1 MEKLYRLVGAA
12 GMCFRAF
19 GVAVGVRVNQP
30 AILEMLRSRFP
41 PGFSPQGVRKV
52 KRLYSFY
59 INRRERERQVR
70 RFHSVYSDHQLLL
83 RSENEIDLY
92 DEFER
97 DVDSFI
103 AERSTTRVFVHAGV
117 VGWKGRA
124 IVIPGRSRSGKSTLV
139 AEFLRAGATYY
150 SDEFAVFDRKG
161 YVHPFSRPLGIRVE
175 DRHEQ
180 TRKTAQEFG
189 SKTGKKPLP
198 VGLVILTKYKKSS
211 SWRPRKASA
220 GRSVLKLLANT
231 FSARTNPERALRI
244 LVQANDGT
252 HCLTGVRGEA
262 NEVVGTVQE
271 KFGSRFSV
279 IPKR

>member
-12 GMCFRAF
+12 GMCFQAF
-19 GVAVGVRVNQP
+19 GVAVGVRVNEP
-30 AILEMLRSRFP
+30 GILEMLSNRFP
-41 PGFSPQGVRKV
+41 PGFRPQDVGKV

-59 INRRERERQVR
+59 INRRERERGVR

-92 DEFER
+92 EEFER

-103 AERSTTRVFVHAGV
+103 AQKSTTRVFVHAGV

-161 YVHPFSRPLGIRVE
+161 YVHPFSRPLGFRVE
-175 DRHEQ
+175 GCHKQ

-189 SKTGKKPLP
+189 SKTGKKPIP

-211 SWRPRKASA
+211 SWRPRTTSV
-220 GRSVLKLLANT
+220 GRTVLKLLANT

-252 HCLTGVRGEA
+252 HCLTGIRGEA
-262 NEVVGTVQE
+262 NEVVSTVQE
-271 KFGSRFSV
+271 RFASWFSV
-279 IPKR
+279 ISKR

>member
-12 GMCFRAF
+12 GMCFQAF
-19 GVAVGVRVNQP
+19 GVAVGVRVNEP
-30 AILEMLRSRFP
+30 GILEMLSNRFP
-41 PGFSPQGVRKV
+41 PGFRPQDVGKV

-59 INRRERERQVR
+59 INRRERERGVR

-92 DEFER
+92 EEFER

-103 AERSTTRVFVHAGV
+103 AQKSTTRVFVHAGV

-161 YVHPFSRPLGIRVE
+161 YVHPFSRPLGFRVE
-175 DRHEQ
+175 GSHKQ

-189 SKTGKKPLP
+189 SKTGKKPIP

-211 SWRPRKASA
+211 SWRPRTTSV
-220 GRSVLKLLANT
+220 GRTVLKLLANT
-231 FSARTNPERALRI
+231 FSARMNPERALRI

-252 HCLTGVRGEA
+252 HCLTGIRGEA
-262 NEVVGTVQE
+262 NEVVSTVQE
-271 KFGSRFSV
+271 RFASWFSV
-279 IPKR
+279 ISKR

>member
-19 GVAVGVRVNQP
+19 GVAVGVRVNEP
-30 AILEMLRSRFP
+30 GILEMLSNRFP
-41 PGFSPQGVRKV
+41 PGFRLQDVRKV
-52 KRLYSFY
+52 ERLYSFC
-59 INRRERERQVR
+59 INRREGERRVR
-70 RFHSVYSDHQLLL
+70 RFHSVYSDHQLL
-83 RSENEIDLY
+83 RSSENEIDLY
-92 DEFER
+92 EDFER

-117 VGWKGRA
+117 VGWKERA

-161 YVHPFSRPLGIRVE
+161 YVHQFSRPLGIRVE
-175 DRHEQ
+175 GSPKQ

-189 SKTGKKPLP
+189 SKTGKKSLPL
-198 VGLVILTKYKKSS
+198 GLVILTKYKKSS
-211 SWRPRKASA
+211 SWRPRTTSV
-220 GRSVLKLLANT
+220 GRSVLTLLANT
-231 FSARTNPERALRI
+231 LSARTNPERALRI

-262 NEVVGTVQE
+262 NEVVSTVQE
-271 KFGSRFSV
+271 RLRVGF
-279 IPKR
+279 P